1 MGIRGHSVC
10 SRSFLKNIK
19 HKSTQRPQ
27 TSTKGAD
34 IMKISSKSVHN
45 FLTYLSLKVTFYG
58 SRRSRSLPKLN
69 HFFLLP
75 FPNISSKSVHKFLI
89 YLVHKPTN
97 KPREKHNLLGGGNK
111 EILQKVN
118 SKLHKSTCKIF
129 K

>member
-19 HKSTQRPQ
+19 HKSTRRAQ
-27 TSTKGAD
+27 TSAKGAD

-45 FLTYLSLKVTFYG
+45 FLTYLSLKITFYG

-75 FPNISSKSVHKFLI
+75 FPKISSKSVHKFLI
-89 YLVHKPTN
+89 YLVHKPT
-97 KPREKHNLLGGGNK
+97 EKHNLLGGGNK